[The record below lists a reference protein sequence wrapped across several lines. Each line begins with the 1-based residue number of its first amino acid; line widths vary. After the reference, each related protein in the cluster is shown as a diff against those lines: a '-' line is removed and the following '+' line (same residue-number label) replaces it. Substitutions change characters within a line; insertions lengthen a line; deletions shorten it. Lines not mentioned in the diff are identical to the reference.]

1 MFDEKEKTD
10 RNDIIELIGETEKLK
25 LAFKF
30 IDFSDLPEGLQKAL
44 KNFVKAVSD
53 LEVQFKKMIKA

>member
-1 MFDEKEKTD
+1 MFNEKADK
-10 RNDIIELIGETEKLK
+10 NDIIELIGEAEKLK

-30 IDFSDLPEGLQKAL
+30 IDISDLPEGLQKAL
-44 KNFVKAVSD
+44 KNLVKAVSE

>member
-1 MFDEKEKTD
+1 MSDDKIE

-30 IDFSDLPEGLQKAL
+30 IDISDLPEGLQKAL
-44 KNFVKAVSD
+44 KNFVKAVSE
-53 LEVQFKKMIKA
+53 LEVQFKKMINT